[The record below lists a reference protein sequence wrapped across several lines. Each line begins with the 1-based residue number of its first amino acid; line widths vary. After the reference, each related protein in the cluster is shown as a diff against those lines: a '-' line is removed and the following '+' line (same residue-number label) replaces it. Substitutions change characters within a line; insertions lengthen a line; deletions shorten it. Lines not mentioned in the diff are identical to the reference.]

1 LYNTWVRDHHQ
12 WGTIASGQTTLGK
25 IA

>member
-1 LYNTWVRDHHQ
+1 LYNTWVRDHQ